1 MKKTLLSLAAF
12 VIIVIGMV
20 ACKGKQK
27 DGETTA
33 SEQTAPADS
42 KPAEV
47 TPPSGPANAAK
58 TYQFSFAPDTLYLGK
73 EKEAFVK
80 LLSGEATELQDAEGK
95 ATGMGIKFNLRVTNK
110 STLDDKKFFNIS
122 YSDARLELDNGTN
135 TTATTGGSLNPA
147 AEASLDATWEFE
159 IPAGTK
165 PVKLN
170 LFYDGTR
177 VPVVLTMK

>member
-1 MKKTLLSLAAF
+1 MKQTFLCLTAF
-12 VIIVIGMV
+12 VILVTGLV
-20 ACKGKQK
+20 ACKEKK
-27 DGETTA
+27 KEAETTT
-33 SEQTAPADS
+33 EQAAPADTKPAEATAPA
-42 KPAEV
+42 
-47 TPPSGPANAAK
+47 TPANSAK

-95 ATGMGIKFNLRVTNK
+95 STGMGIKFNLRVTNK

-122 YSDARLELDNGTN
+122 YSDARLELDNGVN

-177 VPVVLTMK
+177 VPVVLTLK